1 MITRAPGIGGACDT
15 SSEGTKQE
23 YKYDAADRLTDE
35 GIVYDSFGR
44 ITSLP
49 AKDAGGSTLTTSF
62 FANNMVA
69 TQSQAGLTNSYQ
81 LDSAGRPRELK
92 VTGSKE
98 LTEVFHYAG
107 GADSPAWTARGTAW
121 TRNIGGIGGELA
133 AVQDSSAGTSLEL
146 HDLHGDVVA
155 TASLSPTAKEPTAKF
170 EFDEFGNPKS
180 GAAGRFGWLGGKQ
193 RRTELPSGV
202 IQMGARSYVPAMG
215 RFISIDPVTGGSAN
229 AYDYANADP
238 INGLDLSGT
247 VSGCG
252 MKVSTGSVHHRI
264 YAYAHYDCSKG
275 SWPFG
280 HALLKVTVKFERH
293 SKGSWDEHIYGP
305 FETKS
310 SAQWKPRNPED
321 PKWRHWKAQE
331 NWRCG
336 DLGREYRI
344 TYELNIM
351 YQSPIGGIM
360 HSEEKTIKASGTAIC
375 QR

>member
-1 MITRAPGIGGACDT
+1 
-15 SSEGTKQE
+15 
-23 YKYDAADRLTDE
+23 
-35 GIVYDSFGR
+35 
-44 ITSLP
+44 
-49 AKDAGGSTLTTSF
+49 
-62 FANNMVA
+62 MVA
-69 TQSQAGLTNSYQ
+69 SQSQGGLTNSYQ
-81 LDSAGRPRELK
+81 LDSAGRPREVK
-92 VTGSKE
+92 ETGSKE

-107 GADSPAWTARGTAW
+107 GSDSPAWTARGTAW
-121 TRNIGGIGGELA
+121 TRYIGGIGGLGA
-133 AVQDSSAGTSLEL
+133 IQDSATGVSLQL
-146 HDLHGDVVA
+146 ADLHGDVVA
-155 TASLSPTAKEPTAKF
+155 TASLSPTATEPTAKF

-180 GAAGRFGWLGGKQ
+180 GSAGRFGWLGGKQ
-193 RRTELPSGV
+193 RRAELPSGV
-202 IQMGARSYVPAMG
+202 IQMGVRSYVPAMG
-215 RFISIDPVTGGSAN
+215 RFISVDPVPGGSAN
-229 AYDYANADP
+229 AYDYAKQDP
-238 INGLDLSGT
+238 VNGLDLSGT

-252 MKVSTGSVHHRI
+252 IKVSTGSVHHRI
-264 YAYAHYDCSKG
+264 YAYAHYDCSKK

-293 SKGSWDEHIYGP
+293 SKGAWDEHLYGP

-310 SAQWKPRNPED
+310 SSQWKPRNSED

-351 YQSPIGGIM
+351 YQSPVGGVV